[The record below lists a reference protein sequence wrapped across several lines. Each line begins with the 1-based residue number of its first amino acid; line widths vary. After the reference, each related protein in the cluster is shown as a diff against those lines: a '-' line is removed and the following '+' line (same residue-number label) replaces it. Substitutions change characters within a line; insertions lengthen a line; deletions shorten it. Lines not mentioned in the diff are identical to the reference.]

1 MSPQPVQPTVRRV
14 RVPAAPPVRPAP
26 LDLGDPAGT
35 PDPVRVTDR
44 YVERDG
50 RPWFPVMGEYHFS
63 RDRPERWETE
73 LRTMRS
79 GGVTVV
85 ATYLLWIVHE
95 EVRGQVRWD
104 GPRDLRRFVE
114 TAGRAGLDVVLR
126 IGPWAHGETRNGGF
140 PDWLQDLPVAHRTND
155 PAYVELVRGWY
166 AAIAE
171 QVRGLLHAPGQPGGP
186 VLGIQVDNELY
197 DQPEHLATLRDLAE
211 DAGLRAPLWLATGW
225 GGARLPRG
233 RVLPVYAGY
242 SDGFWE
248 ESTTGWPDFG
258 ALHYTFSTVR
268 DDLTVGAD
276 LRDGPAPDRAADGA
290 ADPWPFATCELGG
303 GMQVA
308 YHRRPHVD
316 ADDVAAL
323 ALTKLGSGS
332 AWQGY
337 YLYHGGT
344 QVLGDRS
351 TTQESHATGYP
362 NDLPVRDYDFWAPV
376 GAAGQQRPHYHR
388 LRRQHLFLQAFGP
401 DLATYPVVLPDG
413 GGGLGSPDGVVRWS
427 VRGDGERGYLFV
439 NNHQPAVAAL
449 ADVEGVRFDVDLGPH
464 RVTVPTAATTLRSG
478 VHAAW
483 PLRQRFGSVPALT
496 VPAQPITRLDTE
508 RGPVF
513 LFATTDGVD
522 VELQIEGVAAEEIRG
537 AEILRVEP
545 LGSGTRV
552 VATPTAA
559 PGLAAEVVVGDTT
572 LVFLPP
578 AVADT
583 VWQGAIDGRE
593 SVVLWDGS
601 GYFDGETFRVVPH
614 AEDRAVDV
622 LPPLPTGEH
631 ARVPGEGSLFARYV
645 VPGEALS
652 RPLAAPRFAAAV
664 VAPVRTGGS
673 AGRLSAPDDADFA
686 ALVPVEVPVPD
697 DVFED
702 AERVLLSLDWTGDTI
717 RAYAGDLLIA
727 DQFWS
732 GRRFDV
738 DLAPYRAE
746 IRAGGLWLRA
756 FAWSPSSGIHVD
768 ARVRPSSATP
778 QLEVRTAALHPI
790 RPHPLR

>member
-1 MSPQPVQPTVRRV
+1 MSHVPAQPTVRHV
-14 RVPAAPPVRPAP
+14 TVPAAQPVRPAP
-26 LDLGDPAGT
+26 LEMGDPVGT
-35 PDPVRVTDR
+35 PGAVRVIDR

-104 GPRDLRRFVE
+104 GQRDLRRFVE

-140 PDWLQDLPVAHRTND
+140 PDWLQALPVVHRTND

-166 AAIAE
+166 AAIEE
-171 QVRGLLHAPGQPGGP
+171 QVRGLLHSPGQPGGP

-211 DAGLRAPLWLATGW
+211 AAGLRVPLWLATGW

-248 ESTTGWPDFG
+248 ESSTGWPAFG
-258 ALHYTFSTVR
+258 ATHYAFSTVR

-276 LRDGPAPDRAADGA
+276 LRDGPVTAQAADGA

-388 LRRQHLFLQAFGP
+388 LRRQHLFLETFGP
-401 DLATYPVVLPDG
+401 DLATYPTVLPD
-413 GGGLGSPDGVVRWS
+413 DEAADVRWS

-449 ADVEGVRFDVDLGPH
+449 ADVEAVRFDVELGAHP
-464 RVTVPTAATTLRSG
+464 VTVPTAATTLRSG
-478 VHAAW
+478 VSAAW
-483 PLRQRFGSVPALT
+483 PLRQPFGSVPALT

-522 VELQIEGVAAEEIRG
+522 VELQLEGVDAADVRG
-537 AEILRVEP
+537 AEILRTEP
-545 LGSGTRV
+545 LPGPGTRV
-552 VATPTAA
+552 VVTPTAA

-572 LVFLPP
+572 LVLLPP
-578 AVADT
+578 ALADT
-583 VWQGAIDGRE
+583 VWKGTIDGRE

-601 GYFDGETFRVVPH
+601 GYFDGKTFRVVPH
-614 AEDRAVDV
+614 AEDRTADV
-622 LPPLPTGEH
+622 LPPLPAGGY

-645 VPGEALS
+645 VPGEDAA
-652 RPLAAPRFAAAV
+652 RPLVPPVFDAAV
-664 VAPVRTGGS
+664 PAPVRTGGS
-673 AGRLSAPDDADFA
+673 AGRSSAPDDADFD

-702 AERVLLSLDWTGDTI
+702 ADRVLLRLDWTGDVMRI
-717 RAYAGDLLIA
+717 HAGDRLIA

-756 FAWSPSSGIHVD
+756 FAWSPSSGVHVD
-768 ARVRPSSATP
+768 PRVRPASDVP
-778 QLEVRTAALHPI
+778 VLEVRAASLEAV
-790 RPHPLR
+790 RTRALR